1 MPSDI
6 ADMKHEIFSLGY
18 FIAGPVLDDL
28 QEQGLIDEEARKE
41 LEANNAETV
50 KRLEEY

>member
-1 MPSDI
+1 MAVDI
-6 ADMKHEIFSLGY
+6 KFWKHETFSLGY
-18 FIAGPVLDDL
+18 FITDAALADM
-28 QEQGLIDEEARKE
+28 QERGLIDEEARKE